1 MTAANSFQTRR
12 EGKSLWVRTAKVEN
26 NRLTFGTTPRPV
38 AFKYDEDMLIVAED
52 QNGLDRLTASN
63 YGERPLESL
72 LLEVFPELIK
82 LGGGSSIHAK
92 TLYSAVN
99 FARRVGARAVF
110 SALANGEA
118 FGFTSGGYFILQQLA
133 RVA

>member
-1 MTAANSFQTRR
+1 
-12 EGKSLWVRTAKVEN
+12 VRTAKVEN

-52 QNGLDRLTASN
+52 QNGLDRLTLSS
-63 YGERPLESL
+63 YGDRPLENL
-72 LLEVFPELIK
+72 LLDLFPELIK
-82 LGGGSSIHAK
+82 LGGGSSIHSK

-118 FGFTSGGYFILQQLA
+118 FSSSGGGYYVLQQLA
-133 RVA
+133 ARVA